1 MGNPIVHWELIV
13 GDLTKAS
20 EFYSKVFDWKIEDNP
35 AFPGYP
41 MIDPGKEPRG
51 AMMAKPESAPA
62 CTITTYFGVEDIE
75 QTIAQAVALG
85 ATVLVQPMSIEG
97 VGQWAM
103 FADPDG
109 IPVGLF
115 QAV

>member
-13 GDLTKAS
+13 SDVAKAS
-20 EFYSKVFDWKIEDNP
+20 EFYSKVFDWKIEENP

-41 MIDPGKEPRG
+41 MVDPGKEPQG
-51 AMMAKPESAPA
+51 AMMAKPETAPGY
-62 CTITTYFGVEDIE
+62 TINIYFGVEDLE
-75 QTIAQAVALG
+75 QTLASAAALG
-85 ATVLVQPMSIEG
+85 ATVLVQPMPIEG
-97 VGQWAM
+97 VGAWAM

-115 QAV
+115 QSA